1 MTHLTCTPS
10 LPATVPILAV
20 DIGGT
25 HCRFAGF
32 SLTGGHLTQQN
43 ETWLKTE
50 EIGNTD
56 ELVAACA
63 RSTGVHPRD
72 AEVLVIGLA
81 GPVHDAF
88 RGTLTNADL
97 QIDLSDAQ
105 ERYGIK
111 LCRVINDFSAEAY
124 ACLTPAAAAAQR
136 VLPSEPGQTVL
147 LPAAGP
153 GPIGIVGAGTGLG
166 TASLVRGRDGIWVAL
181 PAEGGHAAFPFVG
194 RKEGAFA
201 EFAAR
206 ELHRDYLRGDDVLT
220 GRGLCL
226 LHRFLTGERLTAPAV
241 AAQALCSPNETLNWY
256 GRFYGRMCRNW
267 VLNTLC
273 KGGLYISG
281 GLAARNP
288 LVVRCAAFR
297 SEFYNTTHLKK
308 LLESVPVF
316 LASGTNSGL
325 WGSAWLGSMLLKK
338 ANSGNR
344 SCSKRSKP
352 IFRLRRNA
360 ACRRNS

>member
-1 MTHLTCTPS
+1 MTNVIRTPS
-10 LPATVPILAV
+10 SPATAPILAV

-32 SLTGGHLTQQN
+32 SLTQDQLTQQN

-50 EIGNTD
+50 EISDTD

-72 AEVLVIGLA
+72 AAALVIGLA

-88 RGTLTNADL
+88 RGTLTNANL

-105 ERYGIK
+105 ARYGIK

-136 VLPSEPGQTVL
+136 FLPSGPDQAAL

-166 TASLVRGRDGIWVAL
+166 TASLVRGRDGMWVAL
-181 PAEGGHAAFPFVG
+181 PAEGGHAAFPFIG
-194 RKEGAFA
+194 REEGAFA

-226 LHRFLTGERLTAPAV
+226 LHRFLTGESLAAPVV
-241 AAQALCSPNETLNWY
+241 AAQALCSSSETLSWY
-256 GRFYGRMCRNW
+256 SRFYGRMCRNW

-297 SEFYNTTHLKK
+297 NEFYNTTHMKK

-325 WGSAWLGSMLLKK
+325 WGSAWLGTMLLKR
-338 ANSGNR
+338 AR
-344 SCSKRSKP
+344 
-352 IFRLRRNA
+352 
-360 ACRRNS
+360 

>member
-1 MTHLTCTPS
+1 MTTLTCTPS
-10 LPATVPILAV
+10 SPAAAPILAV

-25 HCRFAGF
+25 HCRFAAF
-32 SLTGGHLTQQN
+32 SLTRDRMTQQS
-43 ETWLKTE
+43 EIWLKTE

-72 AEVLVIGLA
+72 AEALVIGLA
-81 GPVHDAF
+81 GPVHDDF
-88 RGTLTNADL
+88 RGTLTNANL

-124 ACLTPAAAAAQR
+124 ACLTSAAAAAQR
-136 VLPSEPGQTVL
+136 VLPPGPDQAV

-166 TASLVRGRDGIWVAL
+166 TASLVRGRDGMWVAL
-181 PAEGGHAAFPFVG
+181 PAEGGHAVFPFVG
-194 RKEGAFA
+194 REEGAFA
-201 EFAAR
+201 DFAAR

-226 LHRFLTGERLTAPAV
+226 LHRFLTGERLAAPAV
-241 AAQALCSPNETLNWY
+241 AAQALCSPSETLNWY

-288 LVVRCAAFR
+288 LVIRCAAFR

-325 WGSAWLGSMLLKK
+325 WGSAWLGSMLLQSVR
-338 ANSGNR
+338 SGGR
-344 SCSKRSKP
+344 PASKRAKP

-360 ACRRNS
+360 TCRRNS